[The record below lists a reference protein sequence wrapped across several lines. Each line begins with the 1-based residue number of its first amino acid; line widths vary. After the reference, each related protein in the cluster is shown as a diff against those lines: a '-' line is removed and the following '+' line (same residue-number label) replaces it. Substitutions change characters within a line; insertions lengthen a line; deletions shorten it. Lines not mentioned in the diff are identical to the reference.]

1 MRPLR
6 SPRRNQYCESGA
18 SRRIFPMPP
27 FSPST
32 CASAAS
38 HNFIR
43 RPIGRTNLP
52 SRTSSANSRTLDG
65 SGRASTRVVLTA
77 GFCATAL
84 SGKTAVYPKEP
95 FCFTFAIS
103 FAATSPPTV
112 SAIASTERKVPI
124 ASSSS
129 IASTPRD
136 TEGTG
141 VIQLFP
147 ANTCNH
153 LRAYLLRR
161 MHGRAPNTAQ
171 GSCDQNNLSL
181 LHICR
186 KAHKLV
192 SRECNER
199 DRRRVRQVHAIR
211 QMGHVR
217 IVHCHQLGIGRVGEC
232 KNAVAGLEV
241 LHMCADRVLA

>member
-1 MRPLR
+1 
-6 SPRRNQYCESGA
+6 
-18 SRRIFPMPP
+18 MPP

-65 SGRASTRVVLTA
+65 SGRASTRVILTA

-84 SGKTAVYPKEP
+84 SGNTAVYPKEP
-95 FCFTFAIS
+95 FCLTFAIS
-103 FAATSPPTV
+103 LAATSPPTV
-112 SAIASTERKVPI
+112 SAIESTNRKVPI

-129 IASTPRD
+129 IASTPETPR
-136 TEGTG
+136 ERAASNS
-141 VIQLFP
+141 FP
-147 ANTCNH
+147 RTPAITCAPIFFAVCTAARPT
-153 LRAYLLRR
+153 LP
-161 MHGRAPNTAQ
+161 RAP
-171 GSCDQNNLSL
+171 CYQNNLSL
-181 LHICR
+181 LHVCR

-217 IVHCHQLGIGRVGEC
+217 IVHCHQLGIGRVG
-232 KNAVAGLEV
+232 
-241 LHMCADRVLA
+241 